1 MESGI
6 FEKLTVLGEGAK
18 YDVSCSSSGHARL
31 NVGRIGSA
39 ACAGIC
45 HSWTAD
51 GRCISLLKVLLSN
64 DCVYDC
70 KYCVNRRTADGV
82 RRTFEPRELAELT
95 IEFYRRNYIEGLF
108 LSSAVFVSPDHTA
121 ERMYE
126 CLWLLREVYGFAGY
140 VHAKIVPGVSAE
152 LLTQIG
158 LVADRLSVNI
168 ELPSSESLSLLAPQK
183 KPDKIFA
190 PMTQITRTQI
200 EQKTLKSAGNMRR
213 LKPAGYGGDD
223 EWRDGLTGNAGG
235 GAAAYGAAG
244 SAPAGG
250 TPAYGA
256 AGSAPAGGTPW
267 AASPTGGAGGEAA
280 AHGAAAHGMAGSAPA
295 GGTPWAASPT
305 GGADGEAA
313 AHGAA
318 AYGAA
323 GCASAGGTPWAASPT
338 GGAGRGDDEWRDGL
352 MGNAGGGA
360 AAYGAA
366 GMAGTAVFD
375 EAALEAEIAD
385 AADVPAFKAGARKTG
400 GHIVSESRRKAY
412 KEKFAPA
419 GQTTQMIIGASP
431 ESDRQIIKMSEA
443 LYRRFTMKR
452 VYFAAYVPVADSP
465 ALPPLLTPPPLKRE
479 HRLYQADWL
488 LRFYGFSAD
497 EILTEDAPDL
507 DYDLDPKVV
516 WALRHI
522 EVFPFEVNTATE
534 AELLRI
540 PGVGNISAQRIMR
553 QRRVQK
559 VRYEDLKKMGV
570 VLKRARFFLTCDGRY
585 YGGREQ
591 GPEKLRALF
600 ALEEQPALDA
610 AFPGVPVLSSPAL
623 GAKRDAG
630 LQAGGFPPA
639 SGLDATAIRGALGGG
654 EKAQLSLFETSL
666 GGMPWAASPT
676 GGTAEGA
683 ETSACE
689 LSIG

>member
-70 KYCVNRRTADGV
+70 KYCVNRRTADSV
-82 RRTFEPRELAELT
+82 RRTFEPKELAELT

-140 VHAKIVPGVSAE
+140 IHAKIVPGVSAE

-183 KPDKIFA
+183 KPDAIFS

-223 EWRDGLTGNAGG
+223 DWGAGLPRGSDYPAAGG
-235 GAAAYGAAG
+235 PGA
-244 SAPAGG
+244 P
-250 TPAYGA
+250 
-256 AGSAPAGGTPW
+256 
-267 AASPTGGAGGEAA
+267 GEA
-280 AHGAAAHGMAGSAPA
+280 GE
-295 GGTPWAASPT
+295 
-305 GGADGEAA
+305 GAD
-313 AHGAA
+313 
-318 AYGAA
+318 
-323 GCASAGGTPWAASPT
+323 
-338 GGAGRGDDEWRDGL
+338 D
-352 MGNAGGGA
+352 
-360 AAYGAA
+360 
-366 GMAGTAVFD
+366 
-375 EAALEAEIAD
+375 
-385 AADVPAFKAGARKTG
+385 ADVPALPSDLRKTG
-400 GHIVSESRRKAY
+400 GHIVCENRRKTY

-452 VYFAAYVPVADSP
+452 VYFSAYIPVADAP
-465 ALPPLLTPPPLKRE
+465 ELPPLLTPPPLRRE

-497 EILTEDAPDL
+497 EILTEDAPNL

-522 EVFPFEVNTATE
+522 EAFPVEVNTAPE

-553 QRRVQK
+553 QRRIQK

-570 VLKRARFFLTCDGRY
+570 ALKRARYFLTCDGRY

-591 GPEKLRALF
+591 EPEKLRTLF
-600 ALEEQPALDA
+600 ALEELSALPSATALD
-610 AFPGVPVLSSPAL
+610 VSE
-623 GAKRDAG
+623 
-630 LQAGGFPPA
+630 
-639 SGLDATAIRGALGGG
+639 IRRALGGG
-654 EKAQLSLFETSL
+654 EKAQLSLFEASL
-666 GGMPWAASPT
+666 G
-676 GGTAEGA
+676 
-683 ETSACE
+683 
-689 LSIG
+689 

>member
-1 MESGI
+1 MLSQLGMIREGGMMESGI
-6 FEKLTVLGEGAK
+6 FEKLTVLGDGAK

-70 KYCVNRRTADGV
+70 KYCINRRSSDSV
-82 RRTFEPRELAELT
+82 RRTFEPKELADLT

-126 CLWLLREVYGFAGY
+126 CLWLLREVHGFAGY

-183 KPDKIFA
+183 KPDAIFT

-223 EWRDGLTGNAGG
+223 DWLSGLPRNVDG
-235 GAAAYGAAG
+235 GAAATGGVRGMPEEAAG
-244 SAPAGG
+244 A
-250 TPAYGA
+250 TD
-256 AGSAPAGGTPW
+256 T
-267 AASPTGGAGGEAA
+267 T
-280 AHGAAAHGMAGSAPA
+280 
-295 GGTPWAASPT
+295 
-305 GGADGEAA
+305 D
-313 AHGAA
+313 
-318 AYGAA
+318 
-323 GCASAGGTPWAASPT
+323 
-338 GGAGRGDDEWRDGL
+338 
-352 MGNAGGGA
+352 
-360 AAYGAA
+360 
-366 GMAGTAVFD
+366 
-375 EAALEAEIAD
+375 AALAAEIED
-385 AADVPAFKAGARKTG
+385 AADVPAFRGDARKTG
-400 GHIVSESRRKAY
+400 GHIVSENRRKTY

-419 GQTTQMIIGASP
+419 GQTTQMIIGASS

-452 VYFAAYVPVADSP
+452 VYFSAYVPVADSP

-522 EVFPFEVNTATE
+522 EVFPIEVNTATE

-540 PGVGNISAQRIMR
+540 PGVGNISVQRIMR

-570 VLKRARFFLTCDGRY
+570 VLKRARYFLTCDGHY

-600 ALEEQPALDA
+600 ALEEQSAHTIETLHGVQTSSGAALSSASLDA
-610 AFPGVPVLSSPAL
+610 LSGATLEAMPGASCGTGHKSAALPPV
-623 GAKRDAG
+623 KR
-630 LQAGGFPPA
+630 
-639 SGLDATAIRGALGGG
+639 LDASAIRRELGGG

-666 GGMPWAASPT
+666 G
-676 GGTAEGA
+676 
-683 ETSACE
+683 
-689 LSIG
+689 